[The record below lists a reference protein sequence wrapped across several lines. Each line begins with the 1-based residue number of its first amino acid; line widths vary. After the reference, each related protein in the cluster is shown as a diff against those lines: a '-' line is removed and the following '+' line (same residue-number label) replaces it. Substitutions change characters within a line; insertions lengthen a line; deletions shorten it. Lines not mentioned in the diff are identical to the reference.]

1 MSLPGN
7 TFMNN
12 LNNLNF
18 IISFPLVNKKKYVQG
33 FHFFSQIYIISETN
47 KTNQGSRNAPGSGA
61 ASPPVH
67 FLSPDPTALQIR
79 MQSSPYGLLLL
90 KVGHQ
95 QECLISALA
104 PSTALTLHYLS
115 DSLVLLLSSYS
126 PIKHSLSPSWLSLEE
141 LNSRTSLI
149 SPKGSEGR
157 PCHLRSKCGYLPNEE
172 EPTLIFPT
180 FGIFQGARHLR
191 ARLPH
196 HWSKVTGP
204 CKEMLWEMPM
214 VSACVPRIVIIDT

>member
-47 KTNQGSRNAPGSGA
+47 KTNQGSRNAPGIHVGSGA

-79 MQSSPYGLLLL
+79 MQSSP
-90 KVGHQ
+90 
-95 QECLISALA
+95 
-104 PSTALTLHYLS
+104 
-115 DSLVLLLSSYS
+115 
-126 PIKHSLSPSWLSLEE
+126 
-141 LNSRTSLI
+141 
-149 SPKGSEGR
+149 
-157 PCHLRSKCGYLPNEE
+157 
-172 EPTLIFPT
+172 
-180 FGIFQGARHLR
+180 
-191 ARLPH
+191 
-196 HWSKVTGP
+196 
-204 CKEMLWEMPM
+204 
-214 VSACVPRIVIIDT
+214 